1 MIRTYDLFT
10 AYNPGYFQLEIL
22 ACDLAGHSSTTNV
35 NIYILRDDQRVKIV
49 FNEIPDW
56 VRENQDNFI
65 SLLSNI
71 TGAIVNL
78 DDIQFHVDKKGRVSY
93 SQTDMLIHVVNNQTN
108 TILDVERVIQMIDE
122 NKEQLRSLFRTYNVV
137 DVQPAIGDKLPDDI
151 STLQLVIIILAVL
164 LCLAG
169 ILFVTMNWH
178 YRRVHQRKLKAIVA
192 GSTGNQGLMDILDM
206 PNTNKY
212 SFEGANPVWMDP
224 FCRNLELAAQA
235 DHEDDL
241 PENLSEITDLWNS
254 PARTHGTFGRE
265 PQARPEDDRYL
276 RAAIQ
281 EYDNIAKLGQIM
293 REGPIK
299 GSLLKVVLD
308 DYLRLK
314 KLFAARL
321 ATVSTGQGEGD
332 KSSVTEL
339 IQSDLDDDEDENLDL
354 AGGRGT
360 LRFKHKLPVELK
372 GPEGVHVVHGST
384 GTLLTSDI
392 NSLPEDDQRALARS
406 LEALNADGG
415 LYSERNA
422 RTESAKSTPMH
433 RHKDGDT
440 LSESPLEITEL

>member
-1 MIRTYDLFT
+1 MTC
-10 AYNPGYFQLEIL
+10 N
-22 ACDLAGHSSTTNV
+22 
-35 NIYILRDDQRVKIV
+35 
-49 FNEIPDW
+49 
-56 VRENQDNFI
+56 
-65 SLLSNI
+65 
-71 TGAIVNL
+71 
-78 DDIQFHVDKKGRVSY
+78 
-93 SQTDMLIHVVNNQTN
+93 
-108 TILDVERVIQMIDE
+108 
-122 NKEQLRSLFRTYNVV
+122 
-137 DVQPAIGDKLPDDI
+137 
-151 STLQLVIIILAVL
+151 AVC
-164 LCLAG
+164 LC
-169 ILFVTMNWH
+169 
-178 YRRVHQRKLKAIVA
+178 R
-192 GSTGNQGLMDILDM
+192 
-206 PNTNKY
+206 
-212 SFEGANPVWMDP
+212 ANPVWLDP

-235 DHEDDL
+235 DREDDL

-265 PQARPEDDRYL
+265 PQAKPEDDRYL

-299 GSLLKVVLD
+299 VRHLHGSLLKVVLD

-321 ATVSTGQGEGD
+321 VTVSTSQGD
-332 KSSVTEL
+332 HSSITEL
-339 IQSDLDDDEDENLDL
+339 IQSDLDDDEDERLSMG
-354 AGGRGT
+354 GGRGT

-384 GTLLTSDI
+384 GTLLTSDL

-406 LEALNADGG
+406 LETLNADGG